1 MGIAINLLKAPHVGV
16 RDLKENLSRFL
27 RGKAPLVIT
36 DHGQPVD
43 VILPYADMMNLVEI
57 IDEITDPRTTK
68 TVLEGKKAVK
78 AGAKGVAVSGLFKA
92 IRAKRKE

>member
-16 RDLKENLSRFL
+16 RDLKENLSKFL
-27 RGKAPLVIT
+27 RDKTPLVIT

-43 VILPYADMMNLVEI
+43 VILPYAAIMNLVEI
-57 IDEITDPRTTK
+57 IDEITDPRTIK

-78 AGAKGVAVSGLFKA
+78 SGAKGVAVSGLFNA
-92 IRAKRKE
+92 VRAKRKE

>member
-1 MGIAINLLKAPHVGV
+1 MGIAINLLKAPHIGV

-27 RGKAPLVIT
+27 RGKDPLVIT

-57 IDEITDPRTTK
+57 IDEITDPRTVK
-68 TVLEGKKAVK
+68 TVLEGKKAIK
-78 AGAKGVAVSGLFKA
+78 SGAKGVAVSGLFRA
-92 IRAKRKE
+92 VRAKRKG